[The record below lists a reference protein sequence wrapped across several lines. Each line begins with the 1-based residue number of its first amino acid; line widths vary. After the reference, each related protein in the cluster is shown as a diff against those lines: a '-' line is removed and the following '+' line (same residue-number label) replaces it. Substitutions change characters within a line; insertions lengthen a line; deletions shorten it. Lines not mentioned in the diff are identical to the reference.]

1 LNDSPKEGEKKEEIQ
16 QEVIIKMLA
25 VWETPGSCA
34 GKCCCC
40 RNKKPRQ
47 NEVRDRLNE
56 ALIEKEDEDQKKE
69 EKKKDD

>member
-1 LNDSPKEGEKKEEIQ
+1 
-16 QEVIIKMLA
+16 MLA

-56 ALIEKEDEDQKKE
+56 ALIEKEDEDQKEEEEKE
-69 EKKKDD
+69 ED